1 MKITQHIK
9 MYGLQLVFIQHVL
22 CPNGFMSIMSKMWL
36 LLILISMYTGAH
48 PHSER
53 LGIPCQVTQPGD
65 GRARMRPSLILKPA
79 CLPVS
84 SLCTSN
90 TIPKHTCTLMGDNPS
105 TQEINLD
112 GGDSG
117 TTLAW
122 GGIVQASLK

>member
-22 CPNGFMSIMSKMWL
+22 CPNGFMSILSKMWL
-36 LLILISMYTGAH
+36 LLIFILMCAGAH

-65 GRARMRPSLILKPA
+65 GRARTRPSLVLTPA
-79 CLPVS
+79 CPPVS
-84 SLCTSN
+84 SLCTSSA
-90 TIPKHTCTLMGDNPS
+90 ILKHTCTSMGDNPS
-105 TQEINLD
+105 TQEIDLD

-117 TTLAW
+117 TTFAW